1 MLAAL
6 LCFLW
11 LLDTLSEWPV
21 NYPVILGVI
30 ACGMA
35 WSLWLLS
42 RNGDDIQPQQV
53 LRELVVD
60 GVWLALVV
68 FYSGRSENP
77 FIYYFLVL
85 IAIAATALPA
95 CKAWLFSVTG
105 ILVYSAFLYLD
116 IKNHFDHMPD
126 DYQFHL
132 LGMWINF
139 CGSSMVAC
147 YFISKLATSLR
158 SHQLQLS
165 RAREETLRNEQL
177 IGIGTLATS
186 TVHALGTPLSTLTIL
201 LGEMRNESD
210 TDEKRLDIDLMLGQ
224 ISRCKETMNKLSLL
238 AEQENS
244 APVPEPVQKLFDHLR
259 EHYGLNKP
267 LHYPQFSADPA
278 CKDSQLHHSL
288 LLRHALINLID
299 NAIDAANTWV
309 AVDFQC
315 QASVLQITIAD
326 DGPGMP
332 QELLARWGKPQKST
346 KKSGL
351 GIGAFLANSTIE
363 KLGGTVA
370 IEVADGDTA
379 AASSSDAAKT
389 WVLVTLPLANQYSE
403 NFTQS

>member
-35 WSLWLLS
+35 WSLWLL
-42 RNGDDIQPQQV
+42 RRGGGDIQPQHV
-53 LRELVVD
+53 LRELIID
-60 GVWLALVV
+60 GIWLALVV

-85 IAIAATALPA
+85 IAIAATALRA
-95 CKAWLFSVTG
+95 RNAWLFSFTG

-116 IKNHFDHMPD
+116 INNHFDHIPD

-139 CGSSMVAC
+139 CGSSLVAC
-147 YFISKLATSLR
+147 YFISKLAASLR

-165 RAREETLRNEQL
+165 HAREETLRNEQL

-210 TDEKRLDIDLMLGQ
+210 MAEKRQDIDLMLGQ
-224 ISRCKETMNKLSLL
+224 ISRCKDTMKKLSLL

-244 APVPEPVQKLFDHLR
+244 EPLLEPVHKLFEHLR

-267 LHYPQFSADPA
+267 LHLPQFNADPCCNA
-278 CKDSQLHHSL
+278 SELRHSL

-299 NAIDAANTWV
+299 NAIDAAKTFV
-309 AVDFQC
+309 VVDFQC
-315 QASVLQITIAD
+315 YATVLQITITD

-332 QELLARWGKPQKST
+332 QELLVRWGKPQKSA
-346 KKSGL
+346 KKNGL

-370 IEVADGDTA
+370 IDTTGADTA
-379 AASSSDAAKT
+379 AAPQYGAAKT
-389 WVLVTLPLANQYSE
+389 RVLVTLPLAHQRSQNNS
-403 NFTQS
+403 QS